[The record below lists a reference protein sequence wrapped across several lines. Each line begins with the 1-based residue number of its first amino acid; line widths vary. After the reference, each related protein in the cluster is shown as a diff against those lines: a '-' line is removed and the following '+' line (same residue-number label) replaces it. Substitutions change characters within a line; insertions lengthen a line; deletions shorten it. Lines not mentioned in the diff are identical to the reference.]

1 MIKKVLICFSLIVF
15 LSSFCTAITKSSSNT
30 QEHKKVEKNAYY
42 RDLQKAKNYYCEGN
56 FVEAEKALDKIFE
69 VSIDNEK
76 ATELRNKI
84 LLVKEKE
91 AYYKKALVNDLVVEL
106 RRTIKEGNCYE
117 GFLFVK
123 KIEEL
128 SPEEPISAFR
138 QRLEN
143 EKDLIL
149 YSIEDVSDRHLFLD
163 SIDYFVK
170 EKFEKSSDCIYKLY
184 QKYPKFNYYV
194 GMNRYYVLQET
205 TTKRVKMYCDKAIKS
220 FKATRL
226 GEAKEYAEL
235 AYNLQPNNLK
245 LRVLLEQINMDIL

>member
-15 LSSFCTAITKSSSNT
+15 LSSFCTAITKSSSNSK
-30 QEHKKVEKNAYY
+30 ENKKVEKTAYY
-42 RDLQKAKNYYCEGN
+42 RDLQKARSYYCEGD
-56 FVEAEKALDKIFE
+56 FAEAEKALDKIFE

-84 LLVKEKE
+84 LLLKEKE
-91 AYYKKALVNDLVVEL
+91 SYYKKALVNDLVVEL

-117 GFLFVK
+117 GFLFIK

-128 SPEEPISAFR
+128 SPEEPISSFR

-143 EKDLIL
+143 EKDLLL
-149 YSIEDVSDRHLFLD
+149 YSIEDVSDKHLFLD
-163 SIDYFVK
+163 SIDYFVN
-170 EKFEKSSDCIYKLY
+170 EKFEKSSECIYKLY
-184 QKYPKFNYYV
+184 QKYPKFVNYV

-205 TTKRVKMYCDKAIKS
+205 SKKRVKDFFNKAVKS

-226 GEAKEYAEL
+226 GEAKDYAEL
-235 AYNLQPNNLK
+235 AYNLDPNNLK